1 MVIFVNKSDAL
12 KVGKKIGGLAWLGSK
27 TLLRLSFVAIVFLAT
42 WWFKLLITAA
52 LGGYYSREE
61 EEDESEWWW
70 YQNHGDPMDIY
81 DKDDK

>member
-1 MVIFVNKSDAL
+1 MKKNDLL
-12 KVGKKIGGLAWLGSK
+12 KIGKKTGVFAWIGTK
-27 TLLRLSFVAIVFLAT
+27 TIVRWSLVAIVFLAT